1 MGIDLV
7 KRGRFAKRNKRT
19 TKSKNLYTHLLIK
32 LFTFLARRSET
43 GFSKT
48 VLRRLKASRTSRPP
62 VSMSRIIRNVKDSK
76 KIAVVVGTVTDDQRV
91 LDMPKVDIAAMRFT
105 ESARARITAAGGS
118 CITLDQLVMKCPSG
132 TGTLMLRGPWE
143 REARRHFGK
152 ARGAGGHAKPYTRS
166 RKGECKT
173 GLR

>member
-1 MGIDLV
+1 
-7 KRGRFAKRNKRT
+7 
-19 TKSKNLYTHLLIK
+19 
-32 LFTFLARRSET
+32 
-43 GFSKT
+43 
-48 VLRRLKASRTSRPP
+48 
-62 VSMSRIIRNVKDSK
+62 
-76 KIAVVVGTVTDDQRV
+76 
-91 LDMPKVDIAAMRFT
+91 MPKVDIAAMRFT